1 MEETITITKLEYAN
15 LLFHKKQIEDLE
27 KVVDRLEAGEI
38 DGFDFG
44 DEVLNIL

>member
-1 MEETITITKLEYAN
+1 MEETITITELEYRN
-15 LLFHKKQIEDLE
+15 LLLYKKQIEELNE
-27 KVVDRLEAGEI
+27 VVDRLEAGEI

>member
-1 MEETITITKLEYAN
+1 MEETITITELEYRN
-15 LLFHKKQIEDLE
+15 LLLYKEQIEPLSE
-27 KVVDRLEAGEI
+27 VVNRLDVDEI

>member
-1 MEETITITKLEYAN
+1 MEETITITELEYRN
-15 LLFHKKQIEDLE
+15 LLLYKKQIEQLNE
-27 KVVDRLEAGEI
+27 VVDRLETGEI